1 MAVSSPQQI
10 CSPSA
15 RVRAGGQGTGYHSG
29 GWSGEARSERRHGRG
44 AGAEGNP
51 VGGRAP
57 SQSATTVTRGSL
69 IYGVGDGYLGDR
81 ALAEDLVQDA
91 FTAVWRG
98 AGGLIPSGRASRRGF
113 IASRATGRRT

>member
-1 MAVSSPQQI
+1 VRDVTDEVLVR
-10 CSPSA
+10 
-15 RVRAGGQGTGYHSG
+15 RVTQSGDERAISKRYD
-29 GWSGEARSERRHGRG
+29 RY
-44 AGAEGNP
+44 AG
-51 VGGRAP
+51 
-57 SQSATTVTRGSL
+57 L
-69 IYGVGDGYLGDR
+69 IYGVGDGCLGDR